1 MNSNVNY
8 PLVIDAFPGFN
19 EIALANFRIKYLNDW
34 VDRVVIAESEMT
46 HSGEPKPLY
55 FSEWIAGCKESFR
68 EKVTIIKVPLNELM
82 TNWEREI
89 FTREYVAQFLID
101 NFPNDF
107 FILSDLDEI
116 PSTDQIKR
124 LKVSTGIFHFNTPTS
139 YRKSNW
145 LLVDSH
151 SEWSYGV
158 LGKIADLRK
167 FPNGARFSKLP
178 KIEGEPGGHFS
189 YFGHDSYLMSRKYQ
203 SFAHAELNHH
213 VWWDASLLRFCDKY
227 RIDHLG
233 RSRSKGFGLFK
244 VSSNKETSIIEQ
256 IAHRFPANFDSAKD
270 LPPRI
275 CRIYA
280 SIRLTSYMNH
290 GLISNFKRRILS
302 PSIFFESSLLV
313 FFTPPIL
320 EMIITML
327 HAIRR
332 IVRANTKVW
341 KKRD

>member
-1 MNSNVNY
+1 MNH

-19 EIALANFRIKYLNDW
+19 EIALADFRIKYLNDW
-34 VDRVVIAESEMT
+34 VDRVVIAESRMT
-46 HSGEPKPLY
+46 HSGEPKPMY
-55 FSEWIAGCKESFR
+55 FSEWLAECEGEFGD
-68 EKVTIIKVPLNELM
+68 KVTIIEVPLNELM
-82 TNWEREI
+82 SNWEREI
-89 FTREYVAQFLID
+89 FTREFLAQFLID

-124 LKVSTGIFHFNTPTS
+124 LRMSSGIFHFNTPTS

-145 LLVDSH
+145 ILVDSH
-151 SEWSYGV
+151 SSWSHGV
-158 LGKIADLRK
+158 LGEIANLRK

-189 YFGHDSYLMSRKYQ
+189 YFGHDSYLMAQKYQ
-203 SFAHAELNHH
+203 SLAHAELNHH
-213 VWWDASLLRFCDKY
+213 VWRDASLLHFCDRY

-256 IAHRFPANFDSAKD
+256 ISNRFPGNFDSVQD
-270 LPPRI
+270 LPPRM

-290 GLISNFKRRILS
+290 GLISNFKRRILP

-313 FFTPPIL
+313 FLTPPVL
-320 EMIITML
+320 EIIITML
-327 HAIRR
+327 HALRR
-332 IVRANTKVW
+332 ILRATIEICR
-341 KKRD
+341 KRG